1 MPKLERWAE
10 LYRLFVAEAAYPH
23 KLKERLAILEY
34 AIAARLEALGDRAD
48 CQYER
53 VAIQGALNVILEIKI
68 TKLGLTSPRSNEMG
82 SSECAARNFRL
93 K

>member
-1 MPKLERWAE
+1 MPKLERWAD
-10 LYRLFVAEAAYPH
+10 LYRLFVAEAAYPD
-23 KLKERLAILEY
+23 KLKERLATLEH
-34 AIAARLEALGDRAD
+34 AIAARLETLGDRAD

-68 TKLGLTSPRSNEMG
+68 TKLGLTSPRSNEME
-82 SSECAARNFRL
+82 SSERAARNFRS